1 MAEKVKTIYAA
12 LLLIQQGVKAP
23 KSEKGYGYDYRT
35 TDGILKIAKPLMA
48 EAGVICTL
56 SDESMQ
62 VGNRYYVKATAT
74 LIDIATG
81 DSISASGVA
90 VEPDKLASMAPPQI
104 TGTSSTYARKRAL
117 EGLFLL
123 DNEKDV
129 DSTEVQDAIQ
139 NAQNTPQKT
148 ETTSK
153 GKTTK
158 ATTKTQGEANDTVK
172 TQIINKAIAE
182 VQRLKLSD
190 EKVSEIIYKHY
201 KMKISSWSDLQ
212 EKQIIEMTEN
222 LEKWAHELH
231 VSTAWGEDEGAL
243 NQ

>member
-129 DSTEVQDAIQ
+129 DSKEVQDAIQ
-139 NAQNTPQKT
+139 NAQNASQTAKN
-148 ETTSK
+148 TSK
-153 GKTTK
+153 GKSTT
-158 ATTKTQGEANDTVK
+158 TTPKTQNKANDGVK
-172 TQIINKAIAE
+172 AQAINKCLAEAKRLNLSQATIGSIA
-182 VQRLKLSD
+182 S
-190 EKVSEIIYKHY
+190 KHY
-201 KMKISSWSDLQ
+201 SANGWIDMTA
-212 EKQIIEMTEN
+212 EQITEMAEN
-222 LEKWAHELH
+222 LESWSK
-231 VSTAWGEDEGAL
+231 
-243 NQ
+243 Q

>member
-56 SDESMQ
+56 SDESIQ
-62 VGNRYYVKATAT
+62 VGSRYYVKATAT

-129 DSTEVQDAIQ
+129 DSKEVQDAIQ
-139 NAQNTPQKT
+139 NAQNAPQTAKN
-148 ETTSK
+148 TSK

-158 ATTKTQGEANDTVK
+158 DTAKTQDGANDSVK

-190 EKVSEIIYKHY
+190 EKVAEIIYKHY
-201 KMKISSWSDLQ
+201 KIKISSWNDLQ

-222 LEKWAHELH
+222 LEKWSKEL
-231 VSTAWGEDEGAL
+231 
-243 NQ
+243 

>member
-23 KSEKGYGYDYRT
+23 KSEKGYGYEYRT

-139 NAQNTPQKT
+139 NAQNAPQKT

-158 ATTKTQGEANDTVK
+158 ATAKMQDKANDTVK

-190 EKVSEIIYKHY
+190 EEVSEIIYKHY

-222 LEKWAHELH
+222 LESWSKEK
-231 VSTAWGEDEGAL
+231 
-243 NQ
+243 